1 MRGSDTRRVTRLEDY
16 ALIGDTHTAA
26 LVGRNGSIHW
36 LCLPRFDS
44 HACFAAV
51 LGDERD
57 GRWIVSP
64 ATHDYRVHR
73 RYRANTLILETE
85 FETKEGTVRLVD
97 VTPLHQQYRTVVRM
111 VEGLTR
117 EVRMQMQLILRFG
130 RPVSRLLLLA
140 CGYVYVAGPANGSR
154 ALLKRLLE
162 LRNDVGLLAEE
173 YDADAKRL
181 LGNFPQAISHL
192 SLVNRVFSLMQK
204 SGPAQHRQGRAQ
216 ATAA

>member
-1 MRGSDTRRVTRLEDY
+1 
-16 ALIGDTHTAA
+16 
-26 LVGRNGSIHW
+26 
-36 LCLPRFDS
+36 
-44 HACFAAV
+44 V
-51 LGDERD
+51 LGD
-57 GRWIVSP
+57 
-64 ATHDYRVHR
+64 ATDVGSYRQPHDYRVHR

-97 VTPLHQQYRTVVRM
+97 VMPLHQQYRTVVRM

-192 SLVNRVFSLMQK
+192 SLVNTVFSLMQK